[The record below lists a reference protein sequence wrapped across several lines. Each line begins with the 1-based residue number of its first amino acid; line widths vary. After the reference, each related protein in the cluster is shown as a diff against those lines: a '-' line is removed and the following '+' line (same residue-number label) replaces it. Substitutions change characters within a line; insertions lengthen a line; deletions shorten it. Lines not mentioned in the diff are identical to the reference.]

1 MLNGIVLFAFYEEIR
16 KCLEELQKQPSRD
29 NFRKK
34 CSKTMQHIYRKTPMP
49 KYDFGRMLPIDH
61 KKYQKVIMRALTPHE
76 VFEQIRN
83 K

>member
-16 KCLEELQKQPSRD
+16 KCLEELQKQPSRK
-29 NFRKK
+29 R
-34 CSKTMQHIYRKTPMP
+34 CSKNMKHIYRKTPMP

>member
-1 MLNGIVLFAFYEEIR
+1 
-16 KCLEELQKQPSRD
+16 
-29 NFRKK
+29 
-34 CSKTMQHIYRKTPMP
+34 MP
-49 KYDFGRMLPIDH
+49 KYDFERMLPIDH

>member
-1 MLNGIVLFAFYEEIR
+1 M
-16 KCLEELQKQPSRD
+16 K
-29 NFRKK
+29 
-34 CSKTMQHIYRKTPMP
+34 HIYRKTPMP

>member
-16 KCLEELQKQPSRD
+16 KCLEELQKQSSRD
-29 NFRKK
+29 NFRKR
-34 CSKTMQHIYRKTPMP
+34 CSKNMKHIYRKTPMP